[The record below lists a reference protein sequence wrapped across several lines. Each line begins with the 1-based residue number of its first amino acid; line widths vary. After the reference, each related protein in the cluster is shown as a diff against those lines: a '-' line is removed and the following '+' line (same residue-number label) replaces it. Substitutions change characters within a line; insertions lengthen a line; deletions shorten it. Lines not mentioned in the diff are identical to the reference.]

1 MRQMT
6 QPSTFTSSQ
15 VEAKGFT
22 VEKDHHWL
30 MSQASSEDT
39 QSTSKPPPQ
48 KALNHVFSDLTY
60 FSTKSQSSSEISS
73 GIEEKGVTMGK
84 KMTTMAAAVAAP

>member
-6 QPSTFTSSQ
+6 QPSVFTSSQ
-15 VEAKGFT
+15 AEAKGFT

-30 MSQASSEDT
+30 MSQASSEDV
-39 QSTSKPPPQ
+39 QSSKPPPQ

-73 GIEEKGVTMGK
+73 GIEEKGAMMVK
-84 KMTTMAAAVAAP
+84 KMTAMAAAVAAP